1 MSTHLE
7 LGDIIKIISPTD
19 QALHQ
24 QVLLITYIDNTNVT
38 VKNDKIELNIIIKE
52 GVLTNKSI
60 ESVELLNRSDDKGYV
75 LQNGLAP
82 GVWVNIQFTED
93 VPIIITAK
101 IVNTD
106 EDMIEIITWPD
117 KNTLYFDFEYKGPL
131 DNMIITSRG
140 VPTDYAEM
148 TKPLATEEEEPI
160 EAKIKPAPG
169 TEPTPPAAEP
179 TPPAAEPTP
188 PAAERLED
196 DDIIETD
203 IQQQRGN
210 IIVKEKIKE
219 IIIDADA
226 ITFGEE
232 LDSITQMVEVS
243 EEEMRYG
250 IETQTNDMMDDFL
263 SNIPTS
269 ERTYKKNNEIHTII
283 ERYIQLRKEFST
295 FDQQNNP
302 MLVKLNG
309 IDNKPLLK
317 YLNTFKFDIK
327 WLSPVVKNV
336 KKMYDIDGDSIE
348 DIQNITLSESITN
361 EINATE
367 NAVGVDAKNNMY
379 TSLYNNIDDYYT
391 PFSQLAIPSSISNID
406 VNSNINAI
414 INNFDILE
422 SSVVNTTDDKD
433 DLGNVKQKFINSTNY
448 VQGLQKLV
456 IVDKQGSN
464 VITKVDRMTP
474 SNSLAINGFLI
485 KPYSKL
491 QYSNLYLPTTN
502 MLHRVNIHNNN
513 SNFITD
519 TETDVD
525 DYTATID
532 TITESLAYNDF
543 GVNQK
548 LLMLDPNLYGQENI
562 YNRFLEHIIP
572 RIKDSFLLVKD
583 KLNNVYSFKTLVNE
597 LEPFLIYHKDFTFKQ
612 YQELYSYVIKQI
624 SDYKKEFSQNKIQF
638 NKYAGLKNYIFERYS
653 LPFQLEKYPD
663 IMKFYNILETDSMPT
678 IINKASVDGMNCL
691 TSIITDA
698 AKHLYTNI
706 NIDERITQKVE
717 EEQRRLNEERSQE
730 PSLCDKYIISNK
742 YNTEEQL
749 YADNNKEILFHKE
762 YDNTRYDIV
771 KEFPKGDM
779 DTIEYINFLAD
790 KLKKNVG
797 LTDVNATR
805 DAEAMVLGKRIVRD
819 GDIAVVSS
827 PDKTIYYRRENNIWT
842 YDEDLTSKI
851 TTDSNRDMCNMQ
863 DSCIYIKKQCV
874 DNATLQR
881 DQNEELLRNI
891 IENVKGEMDVDSELI
906 NNEIRAKLEKDLK
919 DLSLLHEIHKTRMTN
934 TIQNKISDTLVED
947 VSMSSPYSK
956 LLYAILAQKDFSLRQ
971 HNIYKF
977 YKNYTVSSESNP
989 HMYICKD
996 THIPILPSFLVK
1008 LSEAYTDGK
1017 YIEVIEQIC
1026 KEQGKLS
1033 DDGDKWVDKH
1043 TGFTIKMTDL
1053 TAEEG
1058 YDSSG
1063 YKKVSRDV
1071 LEKESILNIDV
1082 GPTEYDNP
1090 NAQTIFNIVSSLS
1103 SFLGINIS
1111 ASYDFIIKHTL
1122 IGIND
1127 YVPSPEL
1134 YKIRIQKSKK
1144 DGKKIPSYEF
1154 TYQNILLLLT
1164 LAITLITIQTQIPSI
1179 KVKKTFPG
1187 CVKSFSGFPLANTDT
1202 DLTGVTYIACVAN
1215 KIKSKSEPWNT
1226 ILKTNAQ
1233 ALTKKIVTICKKLIK
1248 KPDIK
1253 HIIKEK
1259 QFYLKTVKVEDVAE
1273 DIYNLENW
1281 IHFLPPL
1288 IPLNVS
1294 PVKRINLSY
1303 YGEIERDNLINTDKI
1318 NFILYKNYYLSLAIQ
1333 KTIQHILNKEE
1344 LLLRTNSDIN
1354 YLENAC
1360 CHSNKYNAFNY
1371 FASKESSI
1379 IDHIEQSF
1387 KYTEKYNEYML
1398 YNKPYVLVNNE
1409 NTKVIYPELMDTFS
1423 ETSIY
1428 YAFLHY
1434 CKFNTGVQLS
1444 DDLLEICKKNEA
1456 DFNIFDS
1463 IEHKINVMKGDG
1475 LNYTESDLYNLLLVI
1490 NKRNLVEVDINI
1502 EIPSS
1507 KERFEDMLTY
1517 FNDTPYVDNDLIA
1530 KLLEIYTVYGT
1541 YNENKAIVDDIYDFI
1556 SVKNDAMENEIYLFL
1571 ELNGKNKRE
1580 IGFVKTFFESL
1591 GTKDE
1596 LASEFTHFEQL
1607 EDSKYIMGEDNTV
1620 LRYVSFIK
1628 NIIKHFFK
1636 DVINI
1641 IANKQ
1646 DYNNCYVP
1654 EYWKLTD
1661 KHQSDIRA
1669 FVERSYSKLTQF
1681 YDNDELIDHL
1691 DAFEVAIQPIIRL
1704 IENTPFDFSEGKEDS
1719 KLSIFNYDLVQY
1731 LYKHYL
1737 LSVFK
1742 KLVPTDAEPEPLD
1755 AVTSTEPDDGTM
1767 QGLIDEEKDE
1777 GDVGPQL
1784 DMLQS
1789 RPTTLRT
1796 SICDII
1802 ITFSAI
1808 LQTSYNDVNMN
1819 KKTIMEKVL
1828 YSKEKEKEG
1837 ITTYLEKMS
1846 IEERQVENIFKS
1858 NKLGRWNKGLTK
1870 GLVEYVG
1877 DVYDAERDGIQ
1888 NESEN
1893 ATIYLVNNTADNIDT
1908 VDQAIN
1914 DQQIDVEVN
1923 DLSGFKGENAEEDY
1937 DDDGDEF

>member
-19 QALHQ
+19 QTLHN
-24 QVLLITYIDNTNVT
+24 QVLIITYIDNNNLT
-38 VKNDKIELNIIIKE
+38 VKNDKIELNVIIKD
-52 GVLTNKSI
+52 GILTNKSI
-60 ESVELLNRSDDKGYV
+60 VSVELLNRSDEKGYV
-75 LQNGLAP
+75 LQNGLLP

-106 EDMIEIITWPD
+106 EDMIEVITWPD

-131 DNMIITSRG
+131 QNMIITSRD
-140 VPTDYAEM
+140 VPEDYAEI
-148 TKPLATEEEEPI
+148 TKPLAEVPI
-160 EAKIKPAPG
+160 EAKTSPAPG
-169 TEPTPPAAEP
+169 TPQEPTPTEP
-179 TPPAAEPTP
+179 TPQEPTP
-188 PAAERLED
+188 QGLED
-196 DDIIETD
+196 DDIIEND
-203 IQQQRGN
+203 LQQQSSDV
-210 IIVKEKIKE
+210 IVKEKIKE
-219 IIIDADA
+219 ILFDADA

-243 EEEMRYG
+243 EDEMRYG
-250 IETQTNDMMDDFL
+250 IDSQTNDMMDDFL

-269 ERTYKKNNEIHTII
+269 ERSYNKINEIHTII
-283 ERYIQLRKEFST
+283 ERYIQLRKEFSM
-295 FDQQNNP
+295 FDEQNNP
-302 MLVKLNG
+302 MLVKLKG

-317 YLNTFKFDIK
+317 YLNTFDFDIK

-336 KKMYDIDGDSIE
+336 KKMYDIDEDSIE
-348 DIQNITLSESITN
+348 DIQNISLLESITN

-367 NAVGVDAKNNMY
+367 NAVGVDEKNNRY

-391 PFSQLAIPSSISNID
+391 PFTQLAIPSSITTID

-414 INNFDILE
+414 INNFDTLE

-448 VQGLQKLV
+448 VQGLQNLV

-464 VITKVDRMTP
+464 VITKVKRMTP
-474 SNSLAINGFLI
+474 SNSLAINGILI
-485 KPYSKL
+485 KPFSKL

-502 MLHRVNIHNNN
+502 MLQRVNIHNNKT
-513 SNFITD
+513 NFITD

-532 TITESLAYNDF
+532 TITDSLAYNEF
-543 GVNQK
+543 GINQK

-572 RIKDSFLLVKD
+572 RIKDSFLLIKD
-583 KLNNVYSFKTLVNE
+583 KLEDIYSFKTLVKE

-612 YQELYSYVIKQI
+612 YQELYNYVIKQI
-624 SDYKKEFSQNKIQF
+624 NEYKKVFSKNKIQF

-653 LPFQLEKYPD
+653 LPFQLEKYPE
-663 IMKFYNILETDSMPT
+663 IMKFYNILERDSITT
-678 IINKASVDGMNCL
+678 IIAKASVDGMNCL

-706 NIDERITQKVE
+706 NIDERIKDKLEQ
-717 EEQRRLNEERSQE
+717 EQRLNDERGQE

-749 YADNNKEILFHKE
+749 YADNGKEILFHKE

-771 KEFPKGDM
+771 KEYPKGGMNTVD
-779 DTIEYINFLAD
+779 YIKFLAE
-790 KLKKNVG
+790 KLKNNVG
-797 LTDVNATR
+797 LNDVNATR
-805 DAEAMVLGKRIVRD
+805 DAESMVLGKRIVRG
-819 GDIAVVSS
+819 GDIAVLSH
-827 PDKTIYYRRENNIWT
+827 PDKTVYYRRENNIWT

-851 TTDSNRDMCNMQ
+851 TTDYNGDMCNMQ

-874 DNATLQR
+874 DKSTLKR
-881 DQNEELLRNI
+881 DQNEELLRII
-891 IENVKGEMDVDSELI
+891 IENVKSEMDVDSELI
-906 NNEIRAKLEKDLK
+906 NNEIGAKLEKDFK
-919 DLSLLHEIHKTRMTN
+919 DLSLLHEIHKTRLTN
-934 TIQNKISDTLVED
+934 TIQNKISYSMIED
-947 VSMSSPYSK
+947 ISLSSPYSR
-956 LLYAILAQKDFSLRQ
+956 LLYTILALDDFSLRQ
-971 HNIYKF
+971 HNILKF
-977 YKNYTVSSESNP
+977 YKTYTVSDESNP
-989 HMYICKD
+989 YMYICKD

-1008 LSEAYTDGK
+1008 LAEAYTHGK

-1043 TGFTIKMTDL
+1043 SGFTIKMTDL
-1053 TAEEG
+1053 KAEEG
-1058 YDSSG
+1058 YDSIG
-1063 YKKVSRDV
+1063 YKKISHDI
-1071 LEKESILNIDV
+1071 LEKESTLNIGV
-1082 GPTEYDNP
+1082 EQTEYDNP
-1090 NAQTIFNIVSSLS
+1090 NTQTIYNIVSSMS
-1103 SFLGINIS
+1103 SFLGINIT

-1122 IGIND
+1122 IGIDD
-1127 YVPSPEL
+1127 YVPSRQL
-1134 YKIRIQKSKK
+1134 YKRKIEKSKK
-1144 DGKKIPSYEF
+1144 EGKKIPSYEF
-1154 TYQNILLLLT
+1154 TYQNMLLLLT
-1164 LAITLITIQTQIPSI
+1164 LAMTLITIQTQTPSI
-1179 KVKKTFPG
+1179 KVKKTFPS

-1215 KIKSKSEPWNT
+1215 KIKSNSEPWNT
-1226 ILKTNAQ
+1226 ILKTSAQ
-1233 ALTKKIVTICKKLIK
+1233 SLTKKIVTICKKIIK

-1253 HIIKEK
+1253 HIITEK
-1259 QFYLKTVKVEDVAE
+1259 QFYLKTVKVEEFAE

-1288 IPLNVS
+1288 IQLNVA

-1360 CHSNKYNAFNY
+1360 CHSHKYNALNY
-1371 FASKESSI
+1371 FASKEGSI
-1379 IDHIEQSF
+1379 IDHIEQSL
-1387 KYTEKYNEYML
+1387 KYTDKYNEYML
-1398 YNKPYVLVNNE
+1398 YNKPYVLLNNE
-1409 NTKVIYPELMDTFS
+1409 NTKVIYPELIDTFS
-1423 ETSIY
+1423 ETTIY
-1428 YAFLHY
+1428 RAFLHY
-1434 CKFNTGVQLS
+1434 CKFNTGIQLS

-1463 IEHKINVMKGDG
+1463 IEHKINVMKSEG

-1490 NKRNLVEVDINI
+1490 NKRNLVHIDINI
-1502 EIPSS
+1502 EIHSS
-1507 KERFEDMLTY
+1507 KEKFEDLLTY
-1517 FNDTPYVDNDLIA
+1517 FNDTPYIDDELIG

-1541 YNENKAIVDDIYDFI
+1541 YKENKAIIDSVYDFI
-1556 SVKNDAMENEIYLFL
+1556 SVKNDDMENEIYLFL
-1571 ELNGKNKRE
+1571 ELNGKSKRE

-1591 GTKDE
+1591 GKKDE
-1596 LASEFTHFEQL
+1596 MASEFTHFEQL
-1607 EDSKYIMGEDNTV
+1607 DQSKYIIGEDNTS

-1654 EYWKLTD
+1654 EYWNLSD
-1661 KHQSDIRA
+1661 KHQSDIQA
-1669 FVERSYSKLTQF
+1669 FVEKSYSKLSQF
-1681 YDNDELIDHL
+1681 YDNDELIEYL
-1691 DAFEVAIQPIIRL
+1691 DMFEEAIEPIIIL
-1704 IENTPFDFSEGKEDS
+1704 LENTPFDFSDGTEES

-1731 LYKHYL
+1731 LHKYYL
-1737 LSVFK
+1737 LSAFK
-1742 KLVPTDAEPEPLD
+1742 KLVPTDTSQEPLD
-1755 AVTSTEPDDGTM
+1755 PVTSTEPDDETM
-1767 QGLIDEEKDE
+1767 QGLIDEEKDK
-1777 GDVGPQL
+1777 GDDVDAQF

-1846 IEERQVENIFKS
+1846 IEERQVENIFKT
-1858 NKLGRWNKGLTK
+1858 NKLGRWNKGITK

-1877 DVYDAERDGIQ
+1877 DVYDAERDSIQ
-1888 NESEN
+1888 NESGN
-1893 ATIYLVNNTADNIDT
+1893 ANIYLVDNAADNIDAI
-1908 VDQAIN
+1908 DQTIN
-1914 DQQIDVEVN
+1914 VQQIDAEVN
-1923 DLSGFKGENAEEDY
+1923 DLSGFKGEDAEEDY
-1937 DDDGDEF
+1937 DDDGDD